1 MALVL
6 TPRRRAFVNALSSLL
21 LATGAAMASAERQPG
36 EAAASQVHTRRGG
49 PRLRVVAEARTEV
62 QPKSVALSPDGRQ
75 LWVCHFG
82 RVDRDNVWVFDPED
96 LSLLGRVEFTG
107 NGVETAF
114 HPDGRRAFV
123 SNFRRGL
130 VHEIDRESFA
140 ILREFRVA
148 RNPKTL
154 VVSPDGG
161 LLYVA
166 SYTSARVSVVDLV
179 SGEVQRELPTGEQPR
194 GMAILPDGRLLVAS
208 FRSDFVQLF
217 APDGEELRRFD
228 TCRFPR
234 HLQLAPAPLGLHG
247 ASNASLFV
255 TCTLGSVGVYD
266 LFGQRLA
273 VAPTGR
279 NPRSLDVSADGRWAA
294 TANFGSSDVTLVDL
308 AELHHRTAEVE
319 GSNQLVGLALDASPD
334 RVRVWA
340 TSWRNRRLYALEAP
354 VPRAPRAAGRAAEPS
369 PSLRREPTRGSS
381 GGGARSSAAR

>member
-1 MALVL
+1 MAHVLMARGRVLGLGVLCVLLASGAALV
-6 TPRRRAFVNALSSLL
+6 
-21 LATGAAMASAERQPG
+21 SAERPESRESAEHG
-36 EAAASQVHTRRGG
+36 EPAALVHTQRGG
-49 PRLRVVAEARTEV
+49 PRLRVVAEAPTEV

-154 VVSPDGG
+154 VVSPDGS

-194 GMAILPDGRLLVAS
+194 GMTILPDGRLLVAS

-234 HLQLAPAPLGLHG
+234 HLQLAPAPLGNHSD
-247 ASNASLFV
+247 SNSSLFV

-266 LFGQRLA
+266 LFGRRLA
-273 VAPTGR
+273 AAPTGR

-294 TANFGSSDVTLVDL
+294 TANFGSSDVTLVDF

-319 GSNQLVGLALDASPD
+319 GANQLVGLALVAGPE
-334 RVRVWA
+334 RIRVWA

-354 VPRAPRAAGRAAEPS
+354 VPRGP
-369 PSLRREPTRGSS
+369 
-381 GGGARSSAAR
+381 